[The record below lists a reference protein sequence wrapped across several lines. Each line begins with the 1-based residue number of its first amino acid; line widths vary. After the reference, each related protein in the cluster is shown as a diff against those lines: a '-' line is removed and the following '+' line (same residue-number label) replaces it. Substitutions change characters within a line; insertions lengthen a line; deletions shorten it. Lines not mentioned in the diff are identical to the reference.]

1 MTIINIVIIVLV
13 SSVVYCYLIYPYLIQ
28 ILARFLSRDWLKDE
42 NYRPRV
48 SIIIAVHNEE
58 KVIERCLDSLFEL
71 DYPPHL
77 LEICIGS
84 DGSTDGTNI
93 LLGKYA
99 GKDKRI
105 KPFFFPAQR
114 GKMLTLNDIVVHAR
128 GDILFFVDGDVI
140 LSENSLK
147 VHIRNFADGSIG
159 ATAGK
164 YVVHTEEYDTLF
176 HTENEYAS
184 LEQKIR
190 ESEGR
195 ISSTMGLY
203 GGNYAIRKSLWKDL
217 PSSLVHDDLF
227 VILSINEQG
236 YRVIYE
242 PESVST
248 DIYNRSLREEFKR
261 KARSASRGYHTLSY
275 FPDALRFT
283 KGSDTFFLW
292 SHKVLRWLSP
302 MLILLTV
309 LLLIIGYRTNGSSL
323 YLVIIATF
331 GSGALIG
338 FVGYMLE
345 QQGRTIPVMR
355 QITWLLVMNLAY
367 IYGTYQYVFGKDKP
381 IWSMASRAII
391 PKSADHQG

>member
-1 MTIINIVIIVLV
+1 
-13 SSVVYCYLIYPYLIQ
+13 
-28 ILARFLSRDWLKDE
+28 
-42 NYRPRV
+42 
-48 SIIIAVHNEE
+48 
-58 KVIERCLDSLFEL
+58 
-71 DYPPHL
+71 
-77 LEICIGS
+77 
-84 DGSTDGTNI
+84 
-93 LLGKYA
+93 
-99 GKDKRI
+99 
-105 KPFFFPAQR
+105 
-114 GKMLTLNDIVVHAR
+114 MLTLNDIVKSAS

-140 LSENSLK
+140 LSENSLA
-147 VHIRNFADGSIG
+147 VHIRNFADASIG

-164 YVVHTEEYDTLF
+164 YIVHTEEDDTLF

-203 GGNYAIRKSLWKDL
+203 GGNYAIRKSLWKPL
-217 PSSLVHDDLF
+217 PSPLVHDDLF
-227 VILSINEQG
+227 VILSVNDQG

-248 DIYNRSLREEFKR
+248 DIYNRSLGEEFKR

-283 KGSDTFFLW
+283 KGADTFFLW

-309 LLLIIGYRTNGSSL
+309 LLLVFGYMTHGNDL
-323 YLVIIATF
+323 YL
-331 GSGALIG
+331 ALIAALFSG
-338 FVGYMLE
+338 VLLAMVGYVLE
-345 QQGRTIPVMR
+345 QRGRTIHIMR
-355 QITWLLVMNLAY
+355 QITWLVVMNLAY

-381 IWSMASRAII
+381 IWAMASRAIM
-391 PKSADHQG
+391 PNDTNKE